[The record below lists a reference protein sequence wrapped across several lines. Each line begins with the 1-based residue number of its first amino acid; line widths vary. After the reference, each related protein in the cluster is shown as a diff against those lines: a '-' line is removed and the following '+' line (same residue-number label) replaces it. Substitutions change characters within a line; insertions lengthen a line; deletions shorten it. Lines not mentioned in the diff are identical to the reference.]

1 MAYEFDFLIGRQQ
14 EDDGRLSDARTIYEA
29 IVASEVCGSTETA
42 AMAQWRIGETYFHQE
57 EYSKAVRAYHKVD
70 SLFAYRYWRGAAL
83 LQAGKCQELLGN
95 KRHAVK
101 LYTRLV
107 DGFPESEFSI
117 DAKQRLALMEDK
129 SGQNNAEVAEQLK
142 TTSDR

>member
-1 MAYEFDFLIGRQQ
+1 
-14 EDDGRLSDARTIYEA
+14 
-29 IVASEVCGSTETA
+29 
-42 AMAQWRIGETYFHQE
+42 MAQWRIGETFFHQE
-57 EYSKAVRAYHKVD
+57 EYAKAVRAYHKVD

-95 KRHAVK
+95 KKQASK

-107 DGFPESEFSI
+107 DGFPESEFSA
-117 DAKQRLALMEDK
+117 DAKKRLVGMK
-129 SGQNNAEVAEQLK
+129 IKPSQNDAEVAEQLK

>member
-1 MAYEFDFLIGRQQ
+1 
-14 EDDGRLSDARTIYEA
+14 
-29 IVASEVCGSTETA
+29 
-42 AMAQWRIGETYFHQE
+42 
-57 EYSKAVRAYHKVD
+57 
-70 SLFAYRYWRGAAL
+70 
-83 LQAGKCQELLGN
+83 
-95 KRHAVK
+95 

>member
-1 MAYEFDFLIGRQQ
+1 MAYEFDFLVGRCQ
-14 EDDGRLSDARTIYEA
+14 EDEGRLSDARSIYES
-29 IVASEVCGSTETA
+29 IVASEVSGATETA

-57 EYSKAVRAYHKVD
+57 EYAKAVRAYHKVD
-70 SLFAYRYWRGAAL
+70 SLFAYRYWRSASL

-107 DGFPESEFSI
+107 AGFPESEFSA
-117 DAKQRLALMEDK
+117 DAKKRLAVMEVKPNQD
-129 SGQNNAEVAEQLK
+129 NAAVAEQIK

>member
-1 MAYEFDFLIGRQQ
+1 
-14 EDDGRLSDARTIYEA
+14 
-29 IVASEVCGSTETA
+29 
-42 AMAQWRIGETYFHQE
+42 
-57 EYSKAVRAYHKVD
+57 VRAYHKVD
-70 SLFAYRYWRGAAL
+70 SLFAYRYWRGAAI

-107 DGFPESEFSI
+107 DGFPESEFSAA
-117 DAKQRLALMEDK
+117 AKKRLAVIEVNPN
-129 SGQNNAEVAEQLK
+129 QNNTELAEQIK